1 MNEPHRATVLVSIL
15 GAVAVTL
22 YAAWAAVQILV
33 LNPLAAVPG
42 SSLAEI
48 NGAMVASG
56 EAVNLMAPLVV
67 LGIGPALAIAAAW
80 VCVANRVPPIVA
92 VSGPL
97 ALLILGTPGYFVA
110 SFGPG
115 MALADTFLISGG
127 NHSLWY
133 LPLYAVSALAF
144 VAVIIVTARAVAS
157 ARTQPEPVT
166 I

>member
-1 MNEPHRATVLVSIL
+1 M
-15 GAVAVTL
+15 
-22 YAAWAAVQILV
+22 
-33 LNPLAAVPG
+33 
-42 SSLAEI
+42 
-48 NGAMVASG
+48 
-56 EAVNLMAPLVV
+56 
-67 LGIGPALAIAAAW
+67 
-80 VCVANRVPPIVA
+80 
-92 VSGPL
+92 
-97 ALLILGTPGYFVA
+97 A